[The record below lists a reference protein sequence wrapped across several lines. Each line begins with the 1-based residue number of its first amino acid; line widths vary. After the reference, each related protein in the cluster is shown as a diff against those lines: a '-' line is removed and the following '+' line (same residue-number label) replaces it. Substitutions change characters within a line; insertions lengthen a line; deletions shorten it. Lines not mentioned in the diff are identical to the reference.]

1 MIVFFAIMTTI
12 AWSWP
17 LQELDELYMDDL
29 ESIKWRLY
37 FGNVVLFLFFSFV
50 FSWFW
55 CQFLPTNAYRFL
67 KIGH

>member
-1 MIVFFAIMTTI
+1 MIVFFTIMTII

-17 LQELDELYMDDL
+17 LQELDELNMDDL
-29 ESIKWRLY
+29 ESIKWGLY
-37 FGNVVLFLFFSFV
+37 VGNVVLFLFFSFV

-55 CQFLPTNAYRFL
+55 WQFLPTNAYRFL